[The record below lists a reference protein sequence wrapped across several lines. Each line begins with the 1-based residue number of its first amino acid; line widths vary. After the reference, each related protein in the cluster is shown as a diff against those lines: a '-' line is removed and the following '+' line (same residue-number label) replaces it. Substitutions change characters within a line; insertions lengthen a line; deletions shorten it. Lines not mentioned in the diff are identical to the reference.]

1 MLPDI
6 PCLNQRWSGSH
17 NSILQP
23 AFYAQ
28 VSGGTMGLAKL
39 EVPSLEQLSNAHAQP
54 NPDLSICIVSWNCC
68 DYLRALLSSIEVEGD
83 KLALEVIVIDNGSTD
98 DSASM
103 VMAEYPQVKLIRN
116 FYHQGLARANN
127 QAAENAR
134 GNLLLFLN
142 DDTVIP
148 PGALTKLL
156 GFFEQHPD
164 VAGVMPR
171 TVSPNGRANET
182 VRKTP
187 EVRAML
193 HRILFLRWTTIF
205 RSAERE
211 FRQVNFDLKQSSYV
225 EQVTG
230 AAMAVRKGEF
240 LSVGGYDEGFEWGL
254 EGLDLSVRLGQVG
267 RLYYLAEAEIIH
279 WGGVATKLDKA
290 YTYRGRECAHVYYLR
305 KHFGPWTA
313 RLYKILTTLDMPLRV
328 GLLMLNWLGRKL
340 SGSSEKASR
349 NYSRLAAAAQFLFRG
364 MPHYWAS

>member
-1 MLPDI
+1 MDLP
-6 PCLNQRWSGSH
+6 
-17 NSILQP
+17 
-23 AFYAQ
+23 
-28 VSGGTMGLAKL
+28 KL
-39 EVPSLEQLSNAHAQP
+39 EIPFLERLSNAQAQP
-54 NPDLSICIVSWNCC
+54 TLDLSICIVNWNCC
-68 DYLRALLSSIEVEGD
+68 DYLRALLSSIEVQRD
-83 KLALEVIVIDNGSTD
+83 AVALEVIVIDNGSTD

-103 VMAEYPQVKLIRN
+103 VMVEFPQVQLIRN
-116 FYHQGLARANN
+116 FHHQGLARANN
-127 QAAENAR
+127 QAAESAR

-148 PGALTKLL
+148 AGALTTLL
-156 GFFEQHPD
+156 RFFEQHPD
-164 VAGVMPR
+164 VSGVMPR
-171 TVSPNGRANET
+171 TVSPNGRPNET

-193 HRILFLRWTTIF
+193 HRILFLRWTRIF

-230 AAMAVRKGEF
+230 AAMVVRRSGF
-240 LSVGGYDEGFEWGL
+240 LTVGGYDEGFEWGL

-279 WGGVATKLDKA
+279 WGGVATKLDEA
-290 YTYRGRECAHVYYLR
+290 FTYRGRECAHVYYLR
-305 KHFGPWTA
+305 KHFGAWTA

-328 GLLMLNWLGRKL
+328 GMLVLGWLGRKL
-340 SGSSEKASR
+340 TGNTEKASH
-349 NYSRLAAAAQFLFRG
+349 NYSRLAAAAQFLFS

>member
-1 MLPDI
+1 MDLP
-6 PCLNQRWSGSH
+6 
-17 NSILQP
+17 
-23 AFYAQ
+23 
-28 VSGGTMGLAKL
+28 KL
-39 EVPSLEQLSNAHAQP
+39 EIPSLERLSCAQAQP
-54 NPDLSICIVSWNCC
+54 TLDLSICIVSWNCC
-68 DYLRALLSSIEVEGD
+68 DYLRALLSSIEVQRD
-83 KLALEVIVIDNGSTD
+83 KVALEVIVIDNGSTD

-103 VMAEYPQVKLIRN
+103 VMVEFPQVQLIRN
-116 FYHQGLARANN
+116 FHHQGLARANN
-127 QAAENAR
+127 QAAESAR

-148 PGALTKLL
+148 AGALTTLL
-156 GFFEQHPD
+156 RFFEQHPD
-164 VAGVMPR
+164 VSGVMPR
-171 TVSPNGRANET
+171 TVSPNGKPNET

-193 HRILFLRWTTIF
+193 HRILFLRWTRIF

-230 AAMAVRKGEF
+230 AAMVVRRSGF
-240 LSVGGYDEGFEWGL
+240 QTVGGYDEGFEWGL

-267 RLYYLAEAEIIH
+267 RLYYLAEAEVIH
-279 WGGVATKLDKA
+279 WGGVATKLDEA
-290 YTYRGRECAHVYYLR
+290 FTYRGRECAHVYYLR

-328 GLLMLNWLGRKL
+328 GMLVLGWLGRKL
-340 SGSSEKASR
+340 TGNPEKASH
-349 NYSRLAAAAQFLFRG
+349 NYSRLAAAAQFLFWG